1 MDRLEH
7 PGPATARPAI
17 VLATSNGTGMGHLTR
32 QMSVALAVEQDYE
45 PLFFSLSSAVGVIG
59 RYRFRGE
66 YCPSRERGWIPQVSW
81 QSYLRERLTAFVRE
95 TGAKAVVFDGVVPYL
110 GLLRARMD
118 LPEVAFV
125 WQRRGFW
132 RPGVRTAPLRSAAV
146 FDLVLE
152 PGDLA
157 SAGDTGATADCDDAV
172 ALPPI
177 SLTEHLEPL
186 TRAKAAAELGL
197 APDRPTALITLS
209 SGVLNDV
216 ATPGAAALTALLE
229 DPEWQ
234 VAVTRSALSR
244 DGIPLDGGGEEAR
257 CVELSGV
264 YPLARYLAAFDC
276 AVAAGGYN
284 SVHELLYA
292 RLPTLFVPNRSSG
305 TDDQPARTRWLADAG
320 FALFADETDL
330 EEVRAQARRLHDAS
344 VRAELAAA
352 CGKLARPTGSAA
364 AAAELTRLLAREPR
378 SRRARLFEAE
388 TVARLTAMR
397 VLGPRGTAVVR
408 TALRRGPDSGPPRPM
423 AVRVAED
430 PEEDTAAPATAGVT
444 PLMLTDRLDAEVL
457 RSGTPVEHLID
468 TAGPAY
474 REQRLRIARRY
485 YDVRGNT

>member
-7 PGPATARPAI
+7 GGPTTARPAI
-17 VLATSNGTGMGHLTR
+17 VHATSNGTGMGHLTR
-32 QMSVALAVEQDYE
+32 QMSVALALEQDYE

-59 RYRFRGE
+59 HYRFRGE
-66 YCPSRERGWIPQVSW
+66 YCPSRERGWIPQTRW
-81 QSYLRERLTAFVRE
+81 QGYLRERLTAFVRE

-110 GLLRARMD
+110 GLLRARME
-118 LPEVAFV
+118 LPDVAFV

-132 RPGVRTAPLRSAAV
+132 RPGVRTTPLRTAAL

-157 SAGDTGATADCDDAV
+157 AAGDTGATADRDDAV

-186 TRAKAAAELGL
+186 TRGHAAAELGL

-216 ATPGAAALTALLE
+216 TTPGVAAIATLLE

-244 DGIPLDGGGEEAR
+244 DGIPLDGGGDPAR

-264 YPLARYLAAFDC
+264 YPLARYLNAFDC

-292 RLPTLFVPNRSSG
+292 GLPTLFVPNRSSG

-330 EEVRAQARRLHDAS
+330 DAVRAQARRLHDAT

-352 CGKLARPTGSAA
+352 CRKLERPTGSAA
-364 AAAELTRLLAREPR
+364 AASALTQLLAGPPP
-378 SRRARLFEAE
+378 SRRARLREAE
-388 TVARLTAMR
+388 TVALLTALQA
-397 VLGPRGTAVVR
+397 LGPRGTAVIR
-408 TALRRGPDSGPPRPM
+408 TALRRGPGSGPPRPM
-423 AVRVAED
+423 PVRVVDGSDAG
-430 PEEDTAAPATAGVT
+430 PATAGIT
-444 PLMLTDRLDAEVL
+444 PLLLTDRLDAEVL
-457 RSGTPVEHLID
+457 GSGVPVEHLID

-474 REQRLRIARRY
+474 REQRLRIVRRY
-485 YDVRGNT
+485 YDVCDSEDT